1 MAEAMNFMRWY
12 SIQLFYLGQAML
24 FHFMRFD
31 VVAIALLLDHIGQTH
46 VFGLCILERE
56 TV

>member
-1 MAEAMNFMRWY
+1 MNFMRWY

-31 VVAIALLLDHIGQTH
+31 VVAIALLLHHIGQTH
-46 VFGLCILERE
+46 VFGICILERE